1 MARILVLEDDDRS
14 RESLCRM
21 LEKISDQITVDAAA
35 DLASARLLL
44 RSAVSF
50 DLFLL
55 DIHLRKDEEEDQS
68 GIYFAEEVR
77 SMQQYEFTPLVM
89 VTSIAGLE
97 IEAYRR
103 LHCYQ
108 YIVKPYIQAEI
119 EEIVNKVLFHIQ
131 AIKTPSILVKKDG
144 INYRISCNEIV
155 YCKAIPRGVCLC
167 MKGEQL
173 NVPYLSMRQLL
184 EQLPKEQFFQCHRM
198 FVVNQDAVRYYDLVN
213 QVIQV
218 EGYEDR
224 IDIGVTYK
232 ADVKKRMS
240 KK

>member
-1 MARILVLEDDDRS
+1 MARIFVLEDDDDS
-14 RESLCRM
+14 RNALCRM

-35 DLASARLLL
+35 DLAKARFLL

-55 DIHLRKDEEEDQS
+55 DIHLKKGSEEDQS
-68 GIYFAEEVR
+68 GILFAEEIR

-97 IEAYRR
+97 MEAYRR

-131 AIKTPSILVKKDG
+131 ATKIPSILVKKDG
-144 INYRISCNEIV
+144 INYRISCDEIV
-155 YCKAIPRGVCLC
+155 YCKAIPRGVCIC
-167 MKGEQL
+167 MKEEQL
-173 NVPYLSMRQLL
+173 NVLYTSIRQIL
-184 EQLPKEQFFQCHRM
+184 EQLPTEQFFQCHRM
-198 FVVNQDAVRYYDLVN
+198 FVVNKNAIRYYDLVN

-218 EGYEDR
+218 EGYQEA

-232 ADVKKRMS
+232 ADVKKRMNE
-240 KK
+240 

>member
-1 MARILVLEDDDRS
+1 MAKIFVLEDDDRS
-14 RESLCRM
+14 REALCRM

-35 DLASARLLL
+35 DLAKARLLL
-44 RSAVSF
+44 CSAVSF

-55 DIHLRKDEEEDQS
+55 DIHLKQDGEEDQS
-68 GIYFAEEVR
+68 GFLFAEEVR
-77 SMQQYEFTPLVM
+77 SMKQYEFTPIVM

-97 IEAYRR
+97 MKAYRK

-119 EEIVNKVLFHIQ
+119 SEIVNKVLFHLQ
-131 AIKTPSILVKKDG
+131 TTKTPSILVKKDG
-144 INYRISCNEIV
+144 INYRISCDDIV

-167 MKGEQL
+167 LKREQL
-173 NVPYLSMRQLL
+173 NVLYTSIRQLM
-184 EQLPKEQFFQCHRM
+184 EQLPPEQFFQCHRM
-198 FVVNQDAVRYYDLVN
+198 FVVNKNAIRYYDLVN
-213 QVIQV
+213 QVIRV
-218 EGYEDR
+218 EGYQET

-240 KK
+240 E

>member
-1 MARILVLEDDDRS
+1 MTRILVLEDDDRS

-35 DLASARLLL
+35 DLAGARLLL

-55 DIHLRKDEEEDQS
+55 DIHL
-68 GIYFAEEVR
+68 
-77 SMQQYEFTPLVM
+77 M

-108 YIVKPYIQAEI
+108 YIVKPYIRAEI
-119 EEIVNKVLFHIQ
+119 EEIVNKVLFHIRTGN
-131 AIKTPSILVKKDG
+131 TPSILVKKDG
-144 INYRISCNEIV
+144 INYKISCSEIV

-167 MKGEQL
+167 LKEEQL
-173 NVPYLSMRQLL
+173 NVPYLSIRQLL

-198 FVVNQDAVRYYDLVN
+198 YVVNQDAVMYYDLVN

-218 EGYEDR
+218 EGYEER

-232 ADVKKRMS
+232 ADVKKRIG
-240 KK
+240 K